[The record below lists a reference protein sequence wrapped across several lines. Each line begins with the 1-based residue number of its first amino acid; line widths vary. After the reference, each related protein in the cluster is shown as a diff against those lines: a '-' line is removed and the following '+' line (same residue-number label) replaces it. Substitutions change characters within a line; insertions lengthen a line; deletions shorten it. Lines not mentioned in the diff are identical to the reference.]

1 MAAFANIMKSIEKT
15 PKCKPSARVGHR
27 APEQRAWVNHRLN
40 FKPHHMSNMQ
50 WQALQQ
56 NKQHNLNRER
66 AVGERIRA
74 EDAAVVH
81 IQRAWRTKK
90 GHTYTYDSYDFPPP
104 APMKRRPGEQ
114 TDSESSDSD
123 SDSDDALPW
132 PAIPRV
138 VAGAVAV
145 AATRRRD
152 TPSAGAKTYQ
162 TTVQSAV
169 KIQRWWWMWRFRKW
183 LPKRRKYREW
193 VRTNNFLPVHIEFE
207 FPFRQDPLLL
217 GRQLLGVDI
226 DKLPF

>member
-1 MAAFANIMKSIEKT
+1 MAAFANIMKSIKKT
-15 PKCKPSARVGHR
+15 PECKPSPRVGHR
-27 APEQRAWVNHRLN
+27 APEERAHVGHRLV
-40 FKPHHMSNMQ
+40 FKPHRMSNMQ
-50 WQALQQ
+50 WQALKQ
-56 NKQHNLNRER
+56 NKQHNQNRKLAMEER
-66 AVGERIRA
+66 FWA
-74 EDAAVVH
+74 EDTAAVC

-90 GHTYTYDSYDFPPP
+90 GFTYTYAPYHFPPP
-104 APMKRRPGEQ
+104 AAFRRVGDPDS
-114 TDSESSDSD
+114 DSESSDSD

-132 PAIPRV
+132 PVIPRA
-138 VAGAVAV
+138 VAGAVAA